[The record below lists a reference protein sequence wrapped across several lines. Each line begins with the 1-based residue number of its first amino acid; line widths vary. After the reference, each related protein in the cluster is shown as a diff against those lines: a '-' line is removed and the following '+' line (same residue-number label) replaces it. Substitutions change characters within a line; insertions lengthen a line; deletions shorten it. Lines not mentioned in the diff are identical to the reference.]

1 MDRALKILNTGGK
14 KGYDE
19 LKVKKIN
26 LKKEVDQRTNCITF
40 KYSDFSFEFS
50 LHQLELTK

>member
-19 LKVKKIN
+19 LKVKKIK
-26 LKKEVDQRTNCITF
+26 LMKEVDHRTNCITF

-50 LHQLELTK
+50 LH